1 MEFHPGLDLDIVL
14 PILEQQHPLEQ
25 HRQDTDTQDRYGL
38 FNIFSVRRHS
48 VLEHF
53 PRSRVFLRV
62 LFFHSWD
69 FCSMPGNTGNSG
81 NLDHLQ
87 RYLHCRQKV
96 HFLGKC
102 FHFVHFE
109 FVISRVTKSAV
120 LWQVDQVVLH
130 LFYLQKPKAYEKNS
144 CRQYL
149 YEKEQFITET
159 LEQSIPISAV
169 CSYHWA
175 SLAWLSLCGLW
186 LIFLTNISTARWQY
200 NTIRLLA
207 SAIFSYVF
215 KLKYFRVDF
224 WGVFEVFFW
233 LSTSWAQF
241 FHLKSRR
248 NKSLL
253 SDGATSRATWRTTWS
268 RDLTPTTLRWW
279 SAKTGHKVIKIMLN

>member
-1 MEFHPGLDLDIVL
+1 MFDRAGVFLFISQAVCFSAGLSWDSSPLIRRTLDGVSPWPWPWYCASHPGATTPSWATPPRHLTHKIGMD
-14 PILEQQHPLEQ
+14 
-25 HRQDTDTQDRYGL
+25 

-62 LFFHSWD
+62 LFFHWPSWD

-130 LFYLQKPKAYEKNS
+130 LFYLQKPKAYMK
-144 CRQYL
+144 
-149 YEKEQFITET
+149 K
-159 LEQSIPISAV
+159 
-169 CSYHWA
+169 
-175 SLAWLSLCGLW
+175 
-186 LIFLTNISTARWQY
+186 
-200 NTIRLLA
+200 
-207 SAIFSYVF
+207 
-215 KLKYFRVDF
+215 
-224 WGVFEVFFW
+224 
-233 LSTSWAQF
+233 
-241 FHLKSRR
+241 
-248 NKSLL
+248 
-253 SDGATSRATWRTTWS
+253 
-268 RDLTPTTLRWW
+268 
-279 SAKTGHKVIKIMLN
+279 KIV